1 MAVTAGAKSV
11 CVLIIIKK
19 SQSQF
24 YIIPILVCRKCVSE
38 MFSCCTGAKSAE
50 IEIENAAKV
59 LCCFGLCLFHL
70 FLKHG

>member
-1 MAVTAGAKSV
+1 MAVTAGANSG
-11 CVLIIIKK
+11 CAYYKK
-19 SQSQF
+19 
-24 YIIPILVCRKCVSE
+24 IAIPTLVCRKCVSE